1 MPDSLTQLR
10 KLWRGGDGQGVKVA
24 ILDSGVEI
32 SHPQLAGLRLTD
44 DVAVVESAGKFSA
57 AKGEGGDLFGHGTAV
72 CSLIH
77 RLAPAAE
84 IGSFRV
90 LGEQCRSRSAIVR
103 VGARLALER
112 GYHIL
117 NCSFGCSREDHVL
130 YYKDW
135 VDEAYLRGAH
145 VVAACN
151 NEHYAR
157 REWPGH
163 FPSVITVDFTAT
175 AADALH
181 YRRGTL
187 VEFLAAGQDIEVAW
201 RDGAMKRVTGS
212 SFACAHAAG
221 LLARL
226 ISAQLQKPSTLEG
239 KAQLQQLAAPW
250 EQAGTEIHVLG
261 RISQTA

>member
-1 MPDSLTQLR
+1 MPDSLSQLR
-10 KLWRGGDGQGVKVA
+10 ERWRRGDGRGVKVA
-24 ILDSGVEI
+24 VLDSGVES
-32 SHPQLAGLRLTD
+32 SHPKLASLRLSD
-44 DVAVVESAGKFSA
+44 DVAVVEND
-57 AKGEGGDLFGHGTAV
+57 GEFKAVDGGGGDLFGHGTEV
-72 CSLIH
+72 CDIIH

-90 LGEQCRSRSAIVR
+90 LGEQCRSRSAMVR
-103 VGARLALER
+103 IGARLALER
-112 GYHIL
+112 GYDIL

-135 VDEAYLRGAH
+135 VDEAYLHGAH
-145 VVAACN
+145 IIAACN

-163 FPSVITVDFTAT
+163 FPSVITVDFTGTDAE
-175 AADALH
+175 ALH

-187 VEFLAAGQDIEVAW
+187 VEFLAAGQDIAVAW

-212 SFACAHAAG
+212 SFACAHATG

-226 ISAQLQKPSTLEG
+226 ISAQQEPASTLEA
-239 KAQLQQLAAPW
+239 KAQFQRLAEPW
-250 EQAGTEIHVLG
+250 ERSETGIHALG
-261 RISQTA
+261 KVSKSA